1 MTRKTTKPKTK
12 AAAAKAKTPN
22 PHTKS
27 KTMTAKPKRKPSTT
41 HKLIWQHVTCRV
53 KHTPDYMSEGWSHI
67 EISVQTPKG
76 APIPITRTGCLSH
89 FLDEDELTAAGGPV
103 AFFSAWIEREARSKD
118 WARADFK
125 WRQGDLFG

>member
-1 MTRKTTKPKTK
+1 MARKTTKTMTK
-12 AAAAKAKTPN
+12 AVAAPAKTAKLAK
-22 PHTKS
+22 KS
-27 KTMTAKPKRKPSTT
+27 KTMTAQPKRKPATT
-41 HKLIWQHVTCRV
+41 HKLIWQHATCRV

-67 EISVQTPKG
+67 EISVQAPKG
-76 APIPITRTGCLSH
+76 APIPITRTGYLSH

-103 AFFSAWIEREARSKD
+103 AFVSAWIEREARSKD